1 MIFPSFC
8 IRSGLHALRISCPFC
23 VHKNSVNEIQY
34 EFSPTLFIIE
44 PIFMSKRGTKHTL
57 DERVAAVLGV
67 IEKQRTVNTV
77 AKEYEVSK
85 FTIND

>member
-1 MIFPSFC
+1 FPSFC

-44 PIFMSKRGTKHTL
+44 PKMPIKKAKHEWTHL
-57 DERVAAVLGV
+57 AFG
-67 IEKQRTVNTV
+67 
-77 AKEYEVSK
+77 
-85 FTIND
+85 F

>member
-1 MIFPSFC
+1 FPSFC

-44 PIFMSKRGTKHTL
+44 PIKSC
-57 DERVAAVLGV
+57 
-67 IEKQRTVNTV
+67 I
-77 AKEYEVSK
+77 AKLENESAIWEIAHIV
-85 FTIND
+85 